1 MFEGKRVFVSG
12 GNGVIGNAL
21 VEKLHRLG
29 ATILVGD
36 LKPRPLD
43 WPKEIRYRQGDLN
56 YISGAELDDFAP
68 EYFFHLAATFERST
82 ETYEFWD
89 ENRWHNVHLSTHLMS
104 LLKESRSL
112 KKVVF
117 ASSYLIYDSKLY
129 TFDLPAKEAV
139 ALKETDPILPRNLTG
154 AAKLNH
160 EIELRFI
167 EEFRKDRYQIV
178 SARIFRSYGRNSRD
192 FISRWVR
199 SLLRDEEIVVYGK
212 EGLFDFVYA
221 NDVAEGLM
229 QLAASPHAS
238 GIVNL
243 GRGQARRVD
252 EVLEVLRGHFPA
264 MKCREEECDIAYE
277 ASRADMSRFVEMT
290 GWAPAQDIETAIPE
304 LIAYEKEALKCEQT
318 GTPAFNVLVTSIS
331 NKIPLLKAVRHA
343 VRKIGSKTT
352 VIGGDSNPEAMGR
365 YFVDQFWQM
374 PPTSDDNRGLIVE
387 FIKKNNIRAIVPTRD
402 GELLF
407 WAQLKKDLPDVSIF
421 VSDASS
427 VQVCLDKLQL
437 YQKMHASGFPVV
449 QTSEHIDNVLSS
461 ETFVVKERFGA
472 ASVNVLLNVSK
483 ENAIAHAAKLSQPIF
498 EPFIEGDEY
507 SVDVYIANNGKAK
520 GGIVRRR
527 DLVVTGESQV
537 TTTVNKPELLDLSI
551 RFAESLHLYGHVVV
565 QIIQQGKANS
575 IIECNCRFGGASTLS
590 VAAGLDSYYWFL
602 LESMGVDVAEY
613 PFLPGA
619 TPKRQIRFPED
630 LILP

>member
-56 YISGAELDDFAP
+56 HISGAELDDFAP
-68 EYFFHLAATFERST
+68 EYFFHLAATFERSK

-104 LLKESRSL
+104 ILKESHSL

-139 ALKETDPILPRNLTG
+139 ALKETDPIMPRNLTG

-160 EIELRFI
+160 EIELRFL

-178 SARIFRSYGRNSRD
+178 SARIFRSYGRYSRD

-199 SLLRDEEIVVYGK
+199 LLLRDEEIVVYGK
-212 EGLFDFVYA
+212 EGLFDFVFA
-221 NDVAEGLM
+221 EDVAEGLLR
-229 QLAASPHAS
+229 LAASTHAS

-243 GRGQARRVD
+243 GRGQARRVG

-264 MKCREEECDIAYE
+264 MKCREEECDRAYE
-277 ASRADMSRFVEMT
+277 ASRADMSRFAGVT
-290 GWAPAQDIETAIPE
+290 GWAPAQDIETAIPR
-304 LIAYEKEALKCEQT
+304 LIEYEKQALKRARI
-318 GTPAFNVLVTSIS
+318 GIPDFNVLVTSIS
-331 NKIPLLKAVRHA
+331 TKVPLLKAVRRA
-343 VRKIGSKTT
+343 VQKIGSKTT
-352 VIGGDSNPEAMGR
+352 VIGGDSNPEAMGK

-387 FIKKNNIRAIVPTRD
+387 FIKQNNVRAVIPTRD

-407 WAQLKKDLPDVSIF
+407 WAQLKNDLPDVSIL

-427 VQVCLDKLQL
+427 VSVCLDKLL
-437 YQKMHASGFPVV
+437 FYQKMYTLGYPVV
-449 QTSEHIDNVLSS
+449 QTAERLDDLPSS
-461 ETFVVKERFGA
+461 GTVVVKERFGA
-472 ASVNVLLNVSK
+472 ASLNVLLNVSK
-483 ENAIAHAAKLSQPIF
+483 EEAIVHAAKLSRPIF
-498 EPFIEGDEY
+498 QPFVTGDEY
-507 SVDVYIANNGKAK
+507 SVDVYISKNGKAK
-520 GGIVRRR
+520 GGVVRRR
-527 DLVVTGESQV
+527 DLVVSGESHV
-537 TTTVNKPELLDLSI
+537 TTTVDKPELLELSI

-565 QIIQQGKANS
+565 QIIQQGKVNS

-590 VAAGLDSYYWFL
+590 VAAGLDSCYWFL